1 MMRFPLFAVGLLV
14 FLFLPLAAQEVPS
27 TIKFSII
34 HNGHTKPVPEVI
46 VLTMDGH
53 TSNLL
58 VQGDT
63 LRVPVEF
70 AHAPSFSLVT
80 VIDREQV
87 HIPDLSVRELQYES
101 WTIFLADHQ
110 YDQEHQALVPKG
122 EDVRT
127 SCILALASTTT
138 AATPPIFVP
147 YCRIKRAAPT
157 TRRPSEV
164 PISH

>member
-1 MMRFPLFAVGLLV
+1 MMRFPLFALGLLV
-14 FLFLPLAAQEVPS
+14 FLSLPLTAQEVPS
-27 TIKFSII
+27 AIKFSIV

-46 VLTMDGH
+46 VLNMDGH

-80 VIDREQV
+80 VIDREQI
-87 HIPDLSVRELQYES
+87 HIPELSVRELQYES

-110 YDQEHQALVPKG
+110 YDQEHQAMVPKG
-122 EDVRT
+122 EEVRT
-127 SCILALASTTT
+127 SCILALASTK
-138 AATPPIFVP
+138 APAVSPIFVS
-147 YCRIKRAAPT
+147 YCRIKRAAAP

-164 PISH
+164 PIH